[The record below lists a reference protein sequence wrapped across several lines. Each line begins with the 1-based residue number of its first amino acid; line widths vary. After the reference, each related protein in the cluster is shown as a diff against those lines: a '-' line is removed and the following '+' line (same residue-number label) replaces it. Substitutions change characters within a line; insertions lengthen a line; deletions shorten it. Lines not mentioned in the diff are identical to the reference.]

1 MKHFDK
7 ICKLHNLLCAHR
19 TPLSGKAIEEKLECS
34 RATRERLIAELRDY
48 LFAPI
53 IYDAAAN
60 GYSYDHSQEKY
71 ELPGLWFN
79 SQELQALLACQH
91 LLSNISPGILQS
103 NITQLQGRLEKL
115 LSHNPGAVRPDF
127 TKIKILSQAERTYND
142 TVFLQL
148 AAALFNG
155 KRLQIAYHARSDDR
169 RSRREISPQTLV
181 RYRDNWY
188 LDAWCHD
195 SRGLRSFAADRIAG
209 VKPLAAN
216 AEQISA
222 EQLQDYYASSY
233 GIFSGSPK
241 HTAVLNFS
249 PHRAR
254 WVADEQ
260 WHPQQQGTWLDD
272 GRYQLRIPFNK
283 HEELLMDIL
292 KHGAEVE
299 VVEPGFLVQAVQ
311 AEIAK
316 MQALYA
322 KPA

>member
-7 ICKLHNLLCAHR
+7 IFKLHNLLRNHKN
-19 TPLSGKAIEEKLECS
+19 PLSGKAIEAQLECS
-34 RATRERLIAELRDY
+34 RATRERIIGELRDY

-60 GYSYDHSQEKY
+60 GYSYDHSQQVY

-79 SQELQALLACQH
+79 AQELQALLACQH
-91 LLSNISPGILQS
+91 LLSNISPGMLQGD
-103 NITQLQGRLEKL
+103 IAQLQGRLEKL
-115 LSHNPGAVRPDF
+115 LSHNPGAAKPDF
-127 TKIKILSQAERTYND
+127 TKIKILSQAERPYND

-155 KRLQIAYHARSDDR
+155 KRLQIDYHARSDNGH
-169 RSRREISPQTLV
+169 SRREISPQTLV

-195 SRGLRSFAADRIAG
+195 RNDLRSFAADRIAT
-209 VKPLAAN
+209 VKPLPAD
-216 AEQISA
+216 AEQIAA
-222 EQLQDYYASSY
+222 EQLKEYYASSY

-241 HTAVLNFS
+241 HTAVLKFS

-254 WVADEQ
+254 WVADEH
-260 WHPQQQGTWLDD
+260 WHPQQQGIWLDD
-272 GRYQLRIPFNK
+272 GRYQLSIPFNK

-299 VVEPGFLVQAVQ
+299 VVEPGFLADKVREEVLAMLKIYVY
-311 AEIAK
+311 E
-316 MQALYA
+316 
-322 KPA
+322 